1 MGVLGKVG
9 AGCGAAFLALVVIA
23 GGLITA
29 IVQAIGSAASDTVN
43 AASNLAN
50 ASERAKADIP
60 PGYLALYQQAAATC
74 PGLSWTVLAAI
85 GKVETDHGRS
95 PLPGVKS
102 GANGSGAM
110 GPMQFIADTWNT
122 YNPPGTKPG
131 GTPNVY
137 DPADAIPAA
146 ARMLCAEGARD
157 GRDLRKAIFA
167 YNHATWYVN
176 QVLEQADAY
185 TAVEPATATIGA
197 PTEAAAKAIAF
208 ARTTIGTPYVWGG
221 DGPAEGGYDCSGLT
235 KAAYASAGI
244 KLERVAQDQYYSMP
258 RLPAGTPI
266 QPGDLVFYGTPS
278 NVHHVGLAISADTM
292 IEAPRPGVPVRVG
305 PIRYPGNDYIG
316 ATRPT
321 ASRP

>member
-1 MGVLGKVG
+1 MGVLGKIG
-9 AGCGAAFLALVVIA
+9 AGCAAVFLALIVIV

-29 IVQAIGSAASDTVN
+29 IAQAVGGAVTGNNPASALVDASD
-43 AASNLAN
+43 
-50 ASERAKADIP
+50 RAKQDIP
-60 PGYLALYQQAAATC
+60 PEYLTLYKQAAATC

-95 PLPGVKS
+95 PLPGVTS
-102 GANGSGAM
+102 GQNGSGAM
-110 GPMQFIADTWNT
+110 GPMQFISATWNS

-157 GRDLRKAIFA
+157 GRDLRGAIFA

-176 QVLEQADAY
+176 QVLEQADVY
-185 TAVEPATATIGA
+185 TAVEPATMTIGA
-197 PTEAAAKAIAF
+197 PTEAAARAIAF
-208 ARTTIGTPYVWGG
+208 ARTALGTPYVWGG

-244 KLERVAQDQYYSMP
+244 TLERVAQDQYYSMP

-278 NVHHVGLAISADTM
+278 NVHHVGLAIGPDTM
-292 IEAPRPGVPVRVG
+292 IEAPRPGVAVRVG
-305 PIRYPGNDYIG
+305 PIRYPGDDYIG
-316 ATRPT
+316 ATRPS
-321 ASRP
+321 ASTP